1 MRIVMEKKNRVY
13 NMRSKLTAA
22 LIILTLVVTA
32 SCEEMIR
39 DNLLILE
46 EVAEFQF
53 TIDTGES
60 NYSETERVNFQDI
73 VDDLDSDVEDVR
85 FYNITLQVT
94 NTYSTPVGT
103 SISGTLRA
111 KEAGSNQYQP
121 LVSFSDITLEEFQ
134 TERSIFS
141 DELSGISLNS
151 NGIDFLKGLY
161 DQQPAPTLDFN
172 VRGTIARS
180 GGGENVQFD
189 FTARVYTQF
198 ETDP

>member
-1 MRIVMEKKNRVY
+1 MRT
-13 NMRSKLTAA
+13 KLTAV
-22 LIILTLVVTA
+22 LGTLLLVVFV
-32 SCEEMIR
+32 SCEDMIR
-39 DNLLILE
+39 DNFLILE

-53 TIDTGES
+53 TIDTGQS
-60 NYSETERVNFQDI
+60 SYSETERVNFQDI

-94 NTYSTPVGT
+94 NTYSTPIAT

-111 KEAGSNQYQP
+111 KEAGSNQYRP
-121 LVSFSDITLEEFQ
+121 LVSFSNITLEEFQ

-141 DELSGISLNS
+141 DELSGITLNS
-151 NGIDFLKGLY
+151 NGIEFLKGLY

-172 VRGTIARS
+172 VQGTITRT
-180 GGGENVQFD
+180 GGGGNVTFD